1 MDTSS
6 PQKIELVFYQTESG
20 NEPVRDWLV
29 ELPEEHRRAIG
40 LDLMRVQYGWPIG
53 MPLVRPM
60 GKGLFEVRTNLADN
74 TIARVM
80 FCFNAGELYALHG
93 FIKKAKKHA
102 ILSQCEEISN
112 QVCHF
117 IIRATRH
124 IILLSMKTMC

>member
-1 MDTSS
+1 MNTSS

-29 ELPEEHRRAIG
+29 ELPEDHRRAIG

-93 FIKKAKKHA
+93 FIKKAKKTPPPDLA
-102 ILSQCEEISN
+102 LARKRQKEIEN
-112 QVCHF
+112 G
-117 IIRATRH
+117 
-124 IILLSMKTMC
+124 